1 MDGKMT
7 NNTHQWYALH
17 TKPKAEYK
25 VAAALEQ
32 SGFEIFLP
40 EITTQENNQTITAPF
55 FPGYLF
61 MAANFDEVPASTWRW
76 IPGLCHIVTSG
87 SQPAHL
93 PADVIWL
100 IKTRLQELNGQA
112 SAGAQADHSFQP
124 GDTVRITQGPLRDMV
139 AVFEGPTRPSR
150 RVHVLLQVLDYHRRV
165 QLQATDLEKVAEAA
179 AKPQKR
185 PRRTRGRGRRIR
197 H

>member
-17 TKPKAEYK
+17 TKAKAEYK

-40 EITTQENNQTITAPF
+40 EITTQENSKTITVPF
-55 FPGYLF
+55 FPCYLF
-61 MAANFDEVPASTWRW
+61 MAANLDEVRASTWRW
-76 IPGLCHIVTSG
+76 IPGLRHIVTSG
-87 SQPAHL
+87 SQPVHL
-93 PADVIWL
+93 PADVIRL
-100 IKTRLQELNGQA
+100 IKTRLQEL
-112 SAGAQADHSFQP
+112 SAQTPAEAQADHGFQP
-124 GDTVRITQGPLRDMV
+124 GDTVRITHGPLRDMV
-139 AVFEGPTRPSR
+139 AIFEGPTRPSR
-150 RVHVLLQVLDYHRRV
+150 RVHVLLQVLDYHRRI
-165 QLQATDLEKVAEAA
+165 QLQATDLEKVAEVA
-179 AKPQKR
+179 AKPHKR

>member
-7 NNTHQWYALH
+7 NNTHRWYALH

-25 VAAALEQ
+25 VANVLEQ

-40 EITTQENNQTITAPF
+40 EITTKENNKTITAPF
-55 FPGYLF
+55 FPCYLF
-61 MAANFDEVPASTWRW
+61 MAANLDEVSSSTWRW
-76 IPGLCHIVTSG
+76 IPGLRHIVTNG
-87 SQPAHL
+87 SQPVHL
-93 PADVIWL
+93 PADVIRL
-100 IKTRLQELNGQA
+100 IKTRLETINVLTQNDPQDGHNFE
-112 SAGAQADHSFQP
+112 P
-124 GDTVRITQGPLRDMV
+124 GDTVRITHGPLRDMV
-139 AVFEGPTRPSR
+139 AVFEGPTRPNR

-165 QLQATDLEKVAEAA
+165 QLNATDLEKVTEGM

>member
-1 MDGKMT
+1 MT

-25 VAAALEQ
+25 VASALKE

-40 EITTQENNQTITAPF
+40 ELIQKQNSKTSSAPF
-55 FPGYLF
+55 FPCYLF
-61 MAANFDEVPASTWRW
+61 MAANLHEVSASTWRW
-76 IPGLCHIVTSG
+76 IPGLRQIVTSG
-87 SQPAHL
+87 SQPLPL
-93 PADVIWL
+93 PADVIRL
-100 IKTRLQELNGQA
+100 IQTRLETLNKQA
-112 SAGAQADHSFQP
+112 ANETLAGHGFQP
-124 GDTVRITQGPLRDMV
+124 GDSVRITHGPLRDMV
-139 AVFEGPTRPSR
+139 AVFDGPTQPSR

-165 QLQATDLEKVAEAA
+165 QLDVTDLEKLAEPV
-179 AKPQKR
+179 PQPAKR